1 MLSHQTGARCGK
13 HHFSSGHHIHLARM
27 IVLAPDRRIIFFNKA
42 FAAITGYDEIAGEDL
57 QWSAEHRFMDT
68 SNGILILEDLSAIIR
83 NADGKAIRLLGSMT
97 DVTEQRE
104 PDARL
109 RKSQKSE
116 ARDMVDLVA
125 KASRHGADLT
135 SRLLSF
141 ARHQPLEPKTLRIEE
156 QLAAA
161 VNLLNRVLP
170 ENITIAVESAADL
183 WQVEADAGQ
192 LESALVNLSLN
203 AKDAMPA
210 GGRLTLAASNY
221 KVTSEF
227 RRIDPELKPGDYV
240 QLRVTDSGTGIPAD
254 ILEKVSDPFFT
265 TKPIGEGTGLGLSMV
280 YGFAKQSGGHVSVS
294 SEVGVG
300 TTVQLLPRAH
310 EKQPAAQAS
319 GQSNALPG
327 GTETILLVEDNDVVR
342 ANMLKQLQMLG
353 YSVITSCNGAEGLAE
368 LERPQDIDLL
378 FSDIV
383 MPGDMDGI
391 RLADAARALRPDL
404 KILLTSGYSEN
415 AIIDN

>member
-1 MLSHQTGARCGK
+1 
-13 HHFSSGHHIHLARM
+13 
-27 IVLAPDRRIIFFNKA
+27 
-42 FAAITGYDEIAGEDL
+42 
-57 QWSAEHRFMDT
+57 MDT

-125 KASRHGADLT
+125 KASRHSADLT

-141 ARHQPLEPKTLRIEE
+141 ARRQPLEPKTLRIEE

-183 WQVEADAGQ
+183 WQVEADVGQ
-192 LESALVNLSLN
+192 LEGALVNLLLN

-210 GGRLTLAASNY
+210 GGRLTLAASNC

-240 QLRVTDSGTGIPAD
+240 QLRITDSGTGIPAD
-254 ILEKVSDPFFT
+254 ILEKVFDPFFT

-300 TTVQLLPRAH
+300 TTVQLLLPRAR

-319 GQSNALPG
+319 AQSNALPG
-327 GTETILLVEDNDVVR
+327 GTETILLVEDNDLVR
-342 ANMLKQLQMLG
+342 AHALKQLQMLG

-368 LERPQDIDLL
+368 LERPQDVDLL

-391 RLADAARALRPDL
+391 KLADAARALRPDL

-415 AIIDN
+415 AIIDNGTFDASLKLLPKPYGRTLLATTLRSLLDAADVPSAA